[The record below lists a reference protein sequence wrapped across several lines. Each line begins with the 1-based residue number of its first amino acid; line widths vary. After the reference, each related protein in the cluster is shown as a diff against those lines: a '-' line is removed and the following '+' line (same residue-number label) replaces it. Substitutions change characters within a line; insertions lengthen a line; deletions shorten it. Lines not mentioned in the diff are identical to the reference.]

1 MFLFG
6 GRVDLGRLSHV
17 SLSARS
23 RLRLFVSEVC
33 SSFYDGP
40 LVADDAVARRRPV
53 GAAGPPRAD

>member
-40 LVADDAVARRRPV
+40 LVADD

>member
-1 MFLFG
+1 MEVLG

-23 RLRLFVSEVC
+23 RMRLFVSEVC

-40 LVADDAVARRRPV
+40 LVADD